1 MNLER
6 YEIEQMDEF
15 TYRFWSMG
23 SKGKFEMRVK
33 FTYIW
38 QNYFNLGF
46 GVLDPETEALDDL
59 IELRNGDSQKILAT
73 VASTVLLFLELFP
86 LVRVYATG
94 STRSRTRL
102 YQMGINKIL
111 PLLSDY
117 VVTGY
122 KSKSSR
128 YEHTGEMALSGHGQ
142 WYEIELGVEYD
153 AFLICK
159 NGMFNLG

>member
-1 MNLER
+1 MDLEH
-6 YEIEQMDEF
+6 YEIEKLDER
-15 TYRFWSMG
+15 TYRFFSMG

-38 QNYFNLGF
+38 QNTFNLGF
-46 GVLDPETEALDDL
+46 GVLDPVTETLDDL

-73 VASTVLLFLELFP
+73 VANTVLLFLERFP
-86 LVRVYATG
+86 SISVYATG

-117 VVTGY
+117 NVTGY
-122 KSKSSR
+122 KSKSNR
-128 YEHTGEMALSGHGQ
+128 YEHTGVAFSRQGKWG
-142 WYEIELGVEYD
+142 EIELGVEYD
-153 AFLICK
+153 AFLIYK
-159 NGMFNLG
+159 ERMFNL

>member
-1 MNLER
+1 MDLEH
-6 YEIEQMDEF
+6 YEIENLDEHTF
-15 TYRFWSMG
+15 RFFSIG

-33 FTYIW
+33 FSYVW
-38 QNYFNLGF
+38 QNTYNLGF
-46 GVLDPETEALDDL
+46 GVLDPVTEALDDL

-73 VASTVLLFLELFP
+73 VANTVLLFLEQFP

-117 VVTGY
+117 TVTGY
-122 KSKSSR
+122 KSKNVR
-128 YEHTGEMALSGHGQ
+128 YGHADRHGQ
-142 WYEIELGVEYD
+142 WDNIELGIEYD
-153 AFLICK
+153 AFLIYK
-159 NGMFNLG
+159 EQMYIL

>member
-1 MNLER
+1 MDLEH
-6 YEIEQMDEF
+6 YEIENLDQHTF
-15 TYRFWSMG
+15 RFFSIG

-33 FTYIW
+33 FSYVW
-38 QNYFNLGF
+38 QNTYNLGF
-46 GVLDPETEALDDL
+46 GVLDPVTEALDDL

-73 VASTVLLFLELFP
+73 VANTVLLFLEQFP

-117 VVTGY
+117 TVTGY
-122 KSKSSR
+122 KSKSGR
-128 YEHTGEMALSGHGQ
+128 YKHADRHGQ
-142 WYEIELGVEYD
+142 WGEIELGVEYD
-153 AFLICK
+153 AFLIYK
-159 NGMFNLG
+159 EQMYIL